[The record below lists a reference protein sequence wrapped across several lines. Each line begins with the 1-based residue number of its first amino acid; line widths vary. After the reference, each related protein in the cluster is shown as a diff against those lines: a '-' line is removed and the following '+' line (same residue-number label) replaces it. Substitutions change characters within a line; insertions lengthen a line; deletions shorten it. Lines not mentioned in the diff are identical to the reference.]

1 MFLRQRYL
9 LNMSQASYKPLSPVN
24 VATLLVSG
32 QSFLHVGAILD
43 LSARVEA
50 TRNHYQVLGVERDAT
65 KKEIRNAF
73 VALSKKYHPDSN
85 PDPHSRAV
93 GNSRAFVEVSEAYHT
108 LSNTKRRAQYDSELM
123 VAETYRT
130 QYEQRFYRGS
140 NGPLKQPFR
149 SQDTHKYSGY
159 STGGG
164 HSYQYYDHSERL
176 DRKSVN
182 KPKHARVVYML
193 LALTVIVPAL
203 FMLRVNHNYHKYYRP
218 AALQESQRNVAAYR
232 AVRDRARSSSV
243 QDQLDLL
250 VRRHSERVETSPDV
264 NHPPKS

>member
-1 MFLRQRYL
+1 
-9 LNMSQASYKPLSPVN
+9 MSQASYRSLPPVS

-32 QSFLHVGAILD
+32 QSFLHIGAILD
-43 LSARVEA
+43 LSARVEVS
-50 TRNHYQVLGVERDAT
+50 RNHYQVLGVERNAT

-85 PDPHSRAV
+85 PDPHLRAV
-93 GNSRAFVEVSEAYHT
+93 RNSQAFVEVSEAYHT
-108 LSNTKRRAQYDSELM
+108 LSHPKRRAQYDSELM

-140 NGPLKQPFR
+140 NGPLNQPFR
-149 SQDTHKYSGY
+149 SQDTHEHSRY

-164 HSYQYYDHSERL
+164 HSYQYYDRSEVDWGLNR
-176 DRKSVN
+176 N
-182 KPKHARVVYML
+182 KPKHAKVVYML

-232 AVRDRARSSSV
+232 AVRDKARNSSV

-250 VRRHSERVETSPDV
+250 VRRHSERVKTSDV
-264 NHPPKS
+264 NHPPKR

>member
-1 MFLRQRYL
+1 MFLRRRYR
-9 LNMSQASYKPLSPVN
+9 LNMSKTSFRPVQPVN
-24 VATLLVSG
+24 VATLLMYR
-32 QSFLHVGAILD
+32 QSFLHIGAILG

-50 TRNHYQVLGVERDAT
+50 ARNHYEVLGVEREAT
-65 KKEIRNAF
+65 RKEIRNAF
-73 VALSKKYHPDSN
+73 VALSKKHHPDSN
-85 PDPHSRAV
+85 PDPHSRAI
-93 GNSRAFVEVSEAYHT
+93 GNSQAFVEVSEAYHT
-108 LSNTKRRAQYDSELM
+108 LSNPKQRAQYDSELM

-140 NGPLKQPFR
+140 NGPFKQPFR
-149 SQDTHKYSGY
+149 SQGTDEYTHY

-164 HSYQYYDHSERL
+164 HWYQYYDKEEL
-176 DRKSVN
+176 YRKSAN

-203 FMLRVNHNYHKYYRP
+203 FMLRVNHNYHKYYKP
-218 AALQESQRNVAAYR
+218 AALQESQRNMVAYR

-250 VRRHSERVETSPDV
+250 VRRHAQTVE
-264 NHPPKS
+264 KSAGADDPSKS